1 MTQDEK
7 MALAE
12 KLINEEINKTL
23 SMWNGHDLKTYA
35 WGWRNEWT
43 VSSNHDGQFF
53 NLEEVRAIT
62 KALGLTFTLTVGP
75 NCDGQPTPYITI
87 F

>member
-7 MALAE
+7 MALA
-12 KLINEEINKTL
+12 KRLINEKINATL
-23 SMWNGHDLKTYA
+23 SSWTGNDLITYA
-35 WGWRNEWT
+35 WGWRNENT

-53 NLEEVRAIT
+53 YIEEVRAIT
-62 KALGLTFTLTVGP
+62 KAFGLNFTITVGP
-75 NCDGQPTPYITI
+75 NCDGQPTPYIGI